1 MLHLVG
7 LRAIRPQGVF
17 KASYPAVKSLGIGIK
32 RIRMLS
38 RTSVS
43 KNSSPIIK
51 DGSQHPILKRI
62 PKFIWP
68 YAERFAQAPFSHV
81 TAFAILH
88 ELTAM
93 VPLIGIWYFLFKFQ
107 IIPTLD
113 APEWVAEKGKEV
125 IEKSTKNFNFEE
137 YTLEEKAR
145 FIMDGVYSYII
156 VKGLFPLRVLVSFLA
171 MPFVAKYFVVP
182 FTLVLQKLKGRRTSQ
197 ESPKK
202 ESLLQNS
209 QDVRQKKIEKP
220 RL

>member
-1 MLHLVG
+1 MLPFLG
-7 LRAIRPQGVF
+7 IRGIRPLGVF
-17 KASYPAVKSLGIGIK
+17 MTSYPAVNNLGIGIC

-38 RTSVS
+38 QTSIRS
-43 KNSSPIIK
+43 SSPNIK

-62 PKFIWP
+62 PKFMWP
-68 YAERFAQAPFSHV
+68 YAERFAQAPLSHV

-113 APEWVAEKGKEV
+113 TPEWAIEKGKEV
-125 IEKSTKNFNFEE
+125 IEKSTKNFNFEG
-137 YTLEEKAR
+137 YSVEEKAR

-182 FTLVLQKLKGRRTSQ
+182 FTAVLQKFRGRK
-197 ESPKK
+197 PKQNNPEK
-202 ESLLQNS
+202 ESFPQNS
-209 QDVRQKKIEKP
+209 QDVQQKKVEKP